1 MEDLVHEIGR
11 KATTCGSS
19 RITSIKFTYL
29 YAKDV
34 GLIWRVNDMDSAEEN
49 VIVIESVSAA
59 SALAGLC
66 AQLTARSSELDTIVS
81 TTRDSVPQNITSVF
95 LGPNNIIS
103 KHQRFVP
110 IGYRSEQ
117 SPQ

>member
-1 MEDLVHEIGR
+1 MEDLVHEIGQ

-59 SALAGLC
+59 SALAALC
-66 AQLTARSSELDTIVS
+66 AQLTARSSELDPIVS
-81 TTRDSVPQNITSVF
+81 IVRDSVPQKTKLLFS
-95 LGPNNIIS
+95 
-103 KHQRFVP
+103 
-110 IGYRSEQ
+110 
-117 SPQ
+117 